1 MKKTALA
8 ALLATAM
15 FSVATNAQASKAVG
29 EWFLTP
35 MISAIW
41 VSDDRLVDDDF
52 GGHIGIG
59 KAVSERI
66 NIEFNVVGVSY
77 EGFDEQDVFGVGFDV
92 MPVFYRD
99 DRFSPYFLL
108 GVGYAKTNRTIR
120 RDTSN
125 ATTSFGFGFL
135 STFGSSRTSLRTELR
150 YRMDWTDENI
160 VGAGPLNDFLINI
173 GFQIPLGHK

>member
-8 ALLATAM
+8 ALLATALI
-15 FSVATNAQASKAVG
+15 SVASNAHASKAVG
-29 EWFLTP
+29 DWFLTP

-41 VSDDRLVDDDF
+41 VSDDRPVDDDF
-52 GGHIGIG
+52 GGHLGIG
-59 KAVSERI
+59 KAVSKRV
-66 NIEFNVVGVSY
+66 NIEFNIVSASY

-92 MPVFYRD
+92 MSVFYRE

-108 GVGYAKTNRTIR
+108 GVGYEKTDSSIH
-120 RDTSN
+120 RDSSST
-125 ATTSFGFGFL
+125 TTSIGFGFL
-135 STFGSSRTSLRTELR
+135 STLGSSRTSLRTEIR
-150 YRMDWTDENI
+150 YRQDWTNEDI